1 MNLIP
6 RKYAYSDEELAI
18 AKRIKDSRRGS
29 YKKAADYLDCCP
41 NTAKS
46 HILEYELRI
55 LREGKIHKED
65 RVIYPD
71 FNNVDA
77 EKSAQ

>member
-1 MNLIP
+1 MP

-18 AKRIKDSRRGS
+18 AKQIKDSRRGS

-41 NTAKS
+41 ATAKT
-46 HILEYELRI
+46 HILGYNLSLLQRD
-55 LREGKIHKED
+55 KIHEED